1 MKALDTNVLVRF
13 LVKDDER
20 QSEIVYRAF
29 KQAETDKNTF
39 FVPLLVVLET
49 LWVLDSVYNTAR
61 NDILDSINEVLLM
74 PILKFEAQAT
84 IQRFIRLSRE
94 NKIDLSDV
102 LIACSAKSSG
112 CNNVLTFDKK
122 ASRFE
127 HFEIIDSNFFN

>member
-20 QSEIVYRAF
+20 QSKIVYRAF

-49 LWVLDSVYNTAR
+49 LWVLDSVYKIAR
-61 NDILDSINEVLLM
+61 NDIIDSINEILLM

-84 IQRFIRLSRE
+84 IQRFIFLARE
-94 NKIDLSDV
+94 NKIDLSDI
-102 LIACSAKSSG
+102 LIACSAKSVG
-112 CNNVLTFDKK
+112 CKSILTFDKK

-127 HFEIIDSNFFN
+127 HFELIDPNYF

>member
-1 MKALDTNVLVRF
+1 VLVRF

-20 QSEIVYRAF
+20 QSKIVYRAF

-49 LWVLDSVYNTAR
+49 LWVLDSVYKIAR
-61 NDILDSINEVLLM
+61 NDIIDSINEILLM

-84 IQRFIRLSRE
+84 IQRFIFLARE

-102 LIACSAKSSG
+102 LIACSAKLSG
-112 CNNVLTFDKK
+112 CKSVLTFDKK

-127 HFEIIDSNFFN
+127 PFELIDPN

>member
-20 QSEIVYRAF
+20 QSKIVYRAF
-29 KQAETDKNTF
+29 KQAETDKSTF

-49 LWVLDSVYNTAR
+49 LWVLDSVYKIAR
-61 NDILDSINEVLLM
+61 NDIIDSINEILLM

-84 IQRFIRLSRE
+84 IQHFIFHARE
-94 NKIDLSDV
+94 NKIDLSDA
-102 LIACSAKSSG
+102 LIACTAKLSG
-112 CNNVLTFDKK
+112 CKSVLTFDKK

-127 HFEIIDSNFFN
+127 PFELIDPD